1 VSYLWVTAQTLS
13 MIRDQVPMVRDA
25 KKELTPLEVNGITAV
40 TIGTGLWSVATLIMV
55 LMRDQLEASGRG
67 NWIAIGV
74 CGIILG
80 LLGMRYTKRRVA
92 RIERAKAN

>member
-1 VSYLWVTAQTLS
+1 MGNSADSLNNFESGSESQS
-13 MIRDQVPMVRDA
+13 A
-25 KKELTPLEVNGITAV
+25 KAELAPLEVNGITAV
-40 TIGTGLWSVATLIMV
+40 TIGTGIWSVATLIMV

-92 RIERAKAN
+92 RIERSKSS

>member
-1 VSYLWVTAQTLS
+1 MGNGADSLDENSHSQGGQGPK
-13 MIRDQVPMVRDA
+13 M
-25 KKELTPLEVNGITAV
+25 ELTPLEVNGITAV
-40 TIGTGLWSVATLIMV
+40 TLGTGIWSVATLIMV

-80 LLGMRYTKRRVA
+80 LLGMRYTKRRA
-92 RIERAKAN
+92 DRIEQAKDSSN

>member
-1 VSYLWVTAQTLS
+1 
-13 MIRDQVPMVRDA
+13 M
-25 KKELTPLEVNGITAV
+25 ELTPLEVNGITAV
-40 TIGTGLWSVATLIMV
+40 TLGTGIWSVATLIMV

-80 LLGMRYTKRRVA
+80 LLGMRYTKRRA
-92 RIERAKAN
+92 DRIEQAKDSSN

>member
-1 VSYLWVTAQTLS
+1 MSNSADSLNKSESSSDRQGS
-13 MIRDQVPMVRDA
+13 G
-25 KKELTPLEVNGITAV
+25 KELMPLEVNGITAV
-40 TIGTGLWSVATLIMV
+40 TVGTGIWSVATLVMV

-80 LLGMRYTKRRVA
+80 LIGMRYTKRRVA
-92 RIERAKAN
+92 RIERDKAS

>member
-1 VSYLWVTAQTLS
+1 MGNGADSLNDSGSSSNGA
-13 MIRDQVPMVRDA
+13 PA

-55 LMRDQLEASGRG
+55 LMRDQLEASGRS

-80 LLGMRYTKRRVA
+80 LLGMRYTKRRAA
-92 RIERAKAN
+92 RIERAKESSV

>member
-1 VSYLWVTAQTLS
+1 MGNGADSLNDS
-13 MIRDQVPMVRDA
+13 GSSSIDSPE
-25 KKELTPLEVNGITAV
+25 KKQLTPLEVNGITAV
-40 TIGTGLWSVATLIMV
+40 TIGTGIWSVATLIMV
-55 LMRDQLEASGRG
+55 LMRDQLEASGRN

-92 RIERAKAN
+92 RIEQAKESSV

>member
-1 VSYLWVTAQTLS
+1 MGNGADSLNDS
-13 MIRDQVPMVRDA
+13 GSSSIDSPE
-25 KKELTPLEVNGITAV
+25 KKQLTPLEVNGITAV
-40 TIGTGLWSVATLIMV
+40 TIGTGIWSVATLIMV

-80 LLGMRYTKRRVA
+80 LLGMRYTKRRA
-92 RIERAKAN
+92 TRIEQAKDSSV